1 VRGRG
6 MPSLNGGGFGDL
18 VIQVEVETPVK
29 LTARQRELLEEFR
42 TIETAE
48 GGRNTPKS
56 QGFFDKLKGVWSELT
71 E

>member
-1 VRGRG
+1 

-42 TIETAE
+42 AIEGTE